1 MAKAK
6 CEVKIKWKGWNRGG
20 YAEVMN
26 GGDVQAMLDQKA
38 NAVVASANA
47 SYSPKPGEFSPK
59 PGGGA
64 GYVSDVMS
72 GSLAKGR
79 SLHTESVHAFR
90 SEKKHNRL
98 QAIFGGD

>member
-26 GGDVQAMLDQKA
+26 GGGVQAMLDQKA

-47 SYSPKPGEFSPK
+47 SLEKKSGDT
-59 PGGGA
+59 
-64 GYVSDVMS
+64 GYVCDVIILS
-72 GSLAKGR
+72 VANGR
-79 SLHTESVHAFR
+79 
-90 SEKKHNRL
+90 
-98 QAIFGGD
+98 

>member
-1 MAKAK
+1 MARAK

-26 GGDVQAMLDQKA
+26 GGGVQGVLDQKA

-47 SYSPKPGEFSPK
+47 SLEKKSGDT
-59 PGGGA
+59 
-64 GYVSDVMS
+64 GYVCDVMS

-79 SLHTESVHAFR
+79 SLHTEGA
-90 SEKKHNRL
+90 RL
-98 QAIFGGD
+98 PQREEAQPPAGNLRR

>member
-26 GGDVQAMLDQKA
+26 GGGVQAVLDQKA

-47 SYSPKPGEFSPK
+47 SFSPKPGE
-59 PGGGA
+59 GA
-64 GYVSDVMS
+64 GYASDVMS

>member
-6 CEVKIKWKGWNRGG
+6 CEVKIKWKGWNRSG

-26 GGDVQAMLDQKA
+26 GGGVQAMLDQKA

-47 SYSPKPGEFSPK
+47 SFIPKPGD
-59 PGGGA
+59 GA
-64 GYVSDVMS
+64 GYISDILN

-79 SLHTESVHAFR
+79 SLHTDSVHTFR

>member
-26 GGDVQAMLDQKA
+26 GGGVQAMLDQKA

-47 SYSPKPGEFSPK
+47 SFEKKPGDE
-59 PGGGA
+59 
-64 GYVSDVMS
+64 GYVCDVMN

-79 SLHTESVHAFR
+79 SLHTEGVHAYR

-98 QAIFGGD
+98 QSIFGG

>member
-1 MAKAK
+1 MARAK

-26 GGDVQAMLDQKA
+26 GGGVQAMLDQKA
-38 NAVVASANA
+38 NAVIASANA
-47 SYSPKPGEFSPK
+47 SLEKKSGDT
-59 PGGGA
+59 
-64 GYVSDVMS
+64 GYVCDVMG

-79 SLHTESVHAFR
+79 SLHTEGVHAFR

>member
-1 MAKAK
+1 
-6 CEVKIKWKGWNRGG
+6 
-20 YAEVMN
+20 
-26 GGDVQAMLDQKA
+26 
-38 NAVVASANA
+38 
-47 SYSPKPGEFSPK
+47 
-59 PGGGA
+59 
-64 GYVSDVMS
+64 MS

>member
-6 CEVKIKWKGWNRGG
+6 CEVKIEWKGWNRGG

-26 GGDVQAMLDQKA
+26 GGGVQAMLDQKA

-47 SYSPKPGEFSPK
+47 SLEKKPGDT
-59 PGGGA
+59 
-64 GYVSDVMS
+64 GYVCDVMS

-79 SLHTESVHAFR
+79 SLHTEGVHAFL